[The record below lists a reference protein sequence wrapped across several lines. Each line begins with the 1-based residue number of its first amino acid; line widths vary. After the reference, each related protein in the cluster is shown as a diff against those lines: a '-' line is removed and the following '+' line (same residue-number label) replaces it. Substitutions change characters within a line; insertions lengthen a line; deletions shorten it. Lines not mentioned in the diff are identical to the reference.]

1 MEDAEKLTRDTIKN
15 GGVLAMLYFDIH
27 AKTKESLQELGTGFI
42 NSIIQRPKVIFAYG
56 EIDEPVNGG
65 EGKNWSSSI
74 SVKVL
79 TKDFST
85 LGNLCMA
92 HSPFTVE
99 ILRPDEIKLQ
109 LAEAHELL
117 GNMAATTAEYK
128 RYILTKIA
136 KPEELAGLENA
147 LKKRAEM
154 GQKMLKEGKK
164 EHNEGV

>member
-1 MEDAEKLTRDTIKN
+1 MAETDAEKLTKDTIKN
-15 GGVLAMLYFDIH
+15 GGVLAILYFDIH

-42 NSIIQRPKVIFAYG
+42 NSIIQRPKVVFAYG
-56 EIDEPVNGG
+56 EIDEPVDGG

-79 TKDFST
+79 TKDFAA
-85 LGNLCMA
+85 LGALCMA

-117 GNMAATTAEYK
+117 GNMSAATTIVALDEARRQGRVRK
-128 RYILTKIA
+128 GDLVELIA
-136 KPEELAGLENA
+136 FGAGLTWGA
-147 LKKRAEM
+147 SVI
-154 GQKMLKEGKK
+154 QF
-164 EHNEGV
+164 